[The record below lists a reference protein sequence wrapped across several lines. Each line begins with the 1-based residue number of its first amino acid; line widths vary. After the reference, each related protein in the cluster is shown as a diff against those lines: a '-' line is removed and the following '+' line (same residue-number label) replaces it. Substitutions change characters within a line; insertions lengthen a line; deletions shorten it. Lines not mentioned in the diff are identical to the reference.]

1 MSSVIN
7 IRKAKREGARIVL
20 ALAGISGGGKTFTA
34 LQIAYGLTGGD
45 ASKIGLLD
53 TENRRGSLYADSIK
67 NKDGQ
72 VQEFWIGDLDAPFSP
87 QRYID
92 AIHQF
97 QAAGIE
103 VLVVDSIT
111 HEWEGTGG
119 CEEIATIDPA
129 TGNTRKV
136 GAWNKAKAE
145 HKRFMNALLQSDMH
159 VIVCVRAREKV
170 EMYKDAQGKTQYR
183 ALGVLPVQE
192 KNFMFEMTASMM
204 LWDSGRQ
211 RQVMKAPKEL
221 ETIFGECGQDFHA
234 GYLGAKEGYALRN
247 WIMGAGQVDQEVE
260 KARNILRSHAEQGL
274 KGLQQAW
281 NGLSDTVRAKFG
293 NQCPDDIKAA
303 AKAFDD
309 AKRTAASDINEA
321 ISGND
326 DDAAN
331 G

>member
-1 MSSVIN
+1 MSVIN

-20 ALAGISGGGKTFTA
+20 ALAGISGAGKTFTA

-53 TENRRGSLYADSIK
+53 TENRRGSLYADAIK
-67 NKDGQ
+67 NKEGQ

-92 AIHQF
+92 AIRQF
-97 QAAGIE
+97 QAAGVE
-103 VLVVDSIT
+103 VLVIDSIT

-119 CEEIATIDPA
+119 CEEIATIDPT
-129 TGNTRKV
+129 TGNMRKV
-136 GAWNKAKAE
+136 AAWNKAKAE

-192 KNFMFEMTASMM
+192 KNFMFEMTASLM

-221 ETIFGECGQDFHA
+221 ENIFGECGQVFHE
-234 GYLGAKEGYALRN
+234 GYLGAKHGNAVRK
-247 WIMGAGQVDQEVE
+247 WILGADSVDQEVE
-260 KARNILRSHAEQGL
+260 KARNILRSHAEQGM
-274 KGLQQAW
+274 KALQKAW
-281 NGLSDTVRAKFG
+281 SELPDSAREKLGK
-293 NQCPDDIKAA
+293 CPDDIKASA
-303 AKAFDD
+303 QAFDD
-309 AKRTAASDINEA
+309 AKRTAASDINEQ
-321 ISGND
+321 IMSENN
-326 DDAAN
+326 DAAN

>member
-1 MSSVIN
+1 MSTIN

-20 ALAGISGGGKTFTA
+20 ALAGISGGGKTYTA
-34 LQIAYGLTGGD
+34 LQVAYGLTGGD

-53 TENRRGSLYADSIK
+53 TENRRGSLYADTIK
-67 NKDGQ
+67 NSEGQ

-87 QRYID
+87 QRYIN
-92 AIHQF
+92 AIHEF

-119 CEEIATIDPA
+119 CEEIATIDPV
-129 TGNTRKV
+129 TGNTRKQA
-136 GAWNKAKAE
+136 AWNKAKAE

-170 EMYKDAQGKTQYR
+170 EMFKNAQGKTEYR

-221 ETIFGECGQDFHA
+221 EAIFGECGPDFHA
-234 GYLGAKEGYALRN
+234 GYLGPKHGFTMRK
-247 WIMGAGQVDQEVE
+247 WIMGGGQVDQEVE
-260 KARNILRSHAEQGL
+260 KARNVLRSYAEQGMKAL
-274 KGLQQAW
+274 EKAW
-281 NGLSDTVRAKFG
+281 SELPESARKKLGK
-293 NQCPDDIKAA
+293 CPDDIKSAA
-303 AKAFDD
+303 QAFDN
-309 AKRTAASDINEA
+309 AKRTDASDINEA
-321 ISGND
+321 IAGNEND
-326 DDAAN
+326 
-331 G
+331 

>member
-1 MSSVIN
+1 MSVIN

-53 TENRRGSLYADSIK
+53 TENRRGSLYADTIK

-92 AIHQF
+92 AIKQW
-97 QAAGIE
+97 QDMGIE
-103 VLVVDSIT
+103 VLVIDSVS
-111 HEWEGTGG
+111 HEYEGTGG
-119 CEEIATIDPA
+119 IEEIATIDPT
-129 TGNTRKV
+129 TGGERKV
-136 GAWNKAKAE
+136 KAWNKAKLE

-170 EMYKDAQGKTQYR
+170 EVVKVNGKTEYR
-183 ALGVLPVQE
+183 PLGVLPVQE

-221 ETIFGECGQDFHA
+221 EAIFGECGQDFHA
-234 GYLGAKEGYALRN
+234 GYIGAKEGYALRN
-247 WIMGAGQVDQEVE
+247 WIMGGGQVDQEIE
-260 KARNILRSHAEQGL
+260 KARNILRSHAELGL
-274 KGLQQAW
+274 KGLQEAW
-281 NGLSDTVRAKFG
+281 NGLPESVRAKFG
-293 NQCPDDIKAA
+293 NKCPDDIKAA

-321 ISGND
+321 ILSEEND
-326 DDAAN
+326 NTAN